1 MTLPV
6 AARQTAFRLVDTARG
21 SRTRPAVE
29 EITRTLARPGD
40 PASAELHAR
49 RLRGMLVH
57 AATTARAFAG
67 CSPDDLASYPVTDKN
82 IIRERL
88 DDYRSS
94 AHTDGKL
101 RRVSTSGSTGT
112 PFASFQDPGK
122 VARNSADTIAF
133 ARRIGY
139 DVGAPVYYFTVWPA
153 RRGLA
158 AVKQRLQNVTP
169 VDVTRLDAD
178 QVAQVARRMSRAGD
192 GANLIGYAS
201 AIEQF
206 CVLVRE
212 QGISLPSGAVN
223 SVLATSEAP
232 SPGLAALVESVL
244 RRPLSVRYSN
254 IENGILAQRQP
265 GASSYQLNTAS
276 YHVELLDLDT
286 DGPAA
291 PGEPGRI
298 VVTDLFNRAM
308 PFVRYD
314 TGDVGYWHVGADG
327 QADTSRLAGIE
338 GRRSDLIYDADDA
351 LLSTH
356 FVAKVMNEYVDVR
369 QYQLVQTGQGAYT
382 VRLNAPQDVARDE
395 RIAADFR
402 RELGSGAQLT
412 IEHTDEIPLLASGKR
427 RRIISNWSP
436 DR

>member
-1 MTLPV
+1 MTLAV

-21 SRTRPAVE
+21 SRTRTAVE
-29 EITRTLARPGD
+29 EITRTLERPGH
-40 PASAELHAR
+40 PAGARLHAR
-49 RLRGMLVH
+49 RLRDLLRH
-57 AATTARAFAG
+57 AAATTRAFAG
-67 CSPDDLASYPVTDKN
+67 CDPEDLSSFPVTDKN
-82 IIRERL
+82 VIRERL
-88 DDYRSS
+88 EEFRSS
-94 AHTDGKL
+94 AHTDDGKL

-112 PFASFQDPGK
+112 PFASFQDPAK

-178 QVAQVARRMSRAGD
+178 QVARVARRISRAGD

-212 QGISLPSGAVN
+212 QGITLPSGAVN

-232 SPGLAALVESVL
+232 SPGLPALAETVL
-244 RRPLSVRYSN
+244 GRPLSVRYSN
-254 IENGILAQRQP
+254 IENGILGQRQP
-265 GASSYQLNTAS
+265 GVSSYQLNTAS
-276 YHVELLDLDT
+276 YHIELLDLDA
-286 DGPAA
+286 DRPAA
-291 PGEPGRI
+291 PGAPGRI

-314 TGDVGYWHVGADG
+314 TGDVGYWHVDAGG
-327 QADTSRLAGIE
+327 QADTSRLATIE

-369 QYQLVQTGQGAYT
+369 QYQLIQTGQGTYT
-382 VRLNAPQDVARDE
+382 VRLNAPRDAARDE

-402 RELGSGAQLT
+402 RELVSVPG
-412 IEHTDEIPLLASGKR
+412 
-427 RRIISNWSP
+427 
-436 DR
+436 